1 MAKLSKK
8 IVAVIVMMA
17 TLVLGVGV
25 AAMAETEDTTPH
37 FTLLGHVEKRGT
49 GGLNS
54 INGEVTI
61 GTVGKALRLEAI
73 QVYGVDVQMNAHV
86 QGLGWMGW
94 KDHTAGTEGKAL
106 RLEAIQIKLTGDLA
120 DEYDIYYRVHV
131 QKIGWMD
138 WAKNGETA
146 GTVGQSLRV
155 EAIELRLVEK

>member
-1 MAKLSKK
+1 MTKLSKK
-8 IVAVIVMMA
+8 IVAIFLVMTLILGAVPTMA
-17 TLVLGVGV
+17 
-25 AAMAETEDTTPH
+25 DTTPN

-49 GGLNS
+49 AGLNS
-54 INGEVTI
+54 IDGEVTI
-61 GTVGKALRLEAI
+61 GTVGKSLRLEAI
-73 QVYGVDVQMNAHV
+73 QVNGLDVQMNAHV

-146 GTVGQSLRV
+146 GTVGQALRV
-155 EAIELRLVEK
+155 EALEIKLVEK

>member
-1 MAKLSKK
+1 MTKLSKK
-8 IVAVIVMMA
+8 FIAIFLVMA
-17 TLVLGVGV
+17 TLILGAVPT
-25 AAMAETEDTTPH
+25 MADTTPN

-49 GGLNS
+49 AGLNS
-54 INGEVTI
+54 IDGEVTI

-73 QVYGVDVQMNAHV
+73 QLNGIGVQMNAHV
-86 QGLGWMGW
+86 QSVGWMGW
-94 KDHTAGTEGKAL
+94 RNQTAGTEGKAL

-131 QKIGWMD
+131 QKLGWLD
-138 WAKNGETA
+138 WSKNGETA

>member
-1 MAKLSKK
+1 MTKLSKK
-8 IVAVIVMMA
+8 IVAIFLVMA
-17 TLVLGVGV
+17 TLT
-25 AAMAETEDTTPH
+25 MARAVPTMADTTPN

-61 GTVGKALRLEAI
+61 GTVGKSLRLEAI
-73 QVYGVDVQMNAHV
+73 QVNGLDVQMNAHV

-120 DEYDIYYRVHV
+120 ENYDIYYRVHV

-146 GTVGQSLRV
+146 GTVGQALRV
-155 EAIELRLVEK
+155 EALEIKLVEK